1 MEHLWTSKPYQETLS
16 HPVAPL
22 SLRKQSF
29 NFICEQINV
38 KAGILF

>member
-1 MEHLWTSKPYQETLS
+1 MEHLWTSKAYQEMLS
-16 HPVAPL
+16 HPVPPL

-29 NFICEQINV
+29 NFICEQSIV